1 MNTINH
7 FKYYKILSS
16 QSIEELE
23 EKVNSKLE
31 LNNYEL
37 SGDLKLDK
45 CPETNKTIY
54 IQVMI
59 NKLYK
64 KKKYHWNDWE

>member
-1 MNTINH
+1 MNTVHH

-16 QSIEELE
+16 ESIEELE

-31 LNNYEL
+31 LNYEL

-45 CPETNKTIY
+45 CPTTNKTIY

-59 NKLYK
+59 NKIYK
-64 KKKYHWNDWE
+64 KKKYHWNEWE